1 MRSRAGSLLALDVCP
16 DGTEYIVCGESTYL
30 ETFAITSKESKAQ
43 YGMGTMQVRLAPP
56 PRGSPVLQQYSS
68 FPAAFRADV
77 ASTCFSSSRCLP
89 ARLDSRVNVALIRHA
104 AQSHSR
110 IRFVP
115 TPLT

>member
-1 MRSRAGSLLALDVCP
+1 MIFGLGHAASRPRALTMRSRAGSLLALDVCP

-56 PRGSPVLQQYSS
+56 PRGNPVLQQYSS

-77 ASTCFSSSRCLP
+77 ASTCCLP
-89 ARLDSRVNVALIRHA
+89 DWIVA
-104 AQSHSR
+104 
-110 IRFVP
+110 
-115 TPLT
+115 